1 MRKNRIIAIDG
12 PAGSGKSTT
21 AKQVAKRLGFTYLDT
36 GALYRA
42 LTLLALKNG
51 IDIESEGE
59 LVNLLQQ
66 SKFQLQS
73 QGDDIRIWINGEEA
87 TEAIRSPEVSR
98 AVSMVARHPAVRREM
113 VQLQRRLA
121 SQADVVVEGR
131 DIGTVVFP
139 EADLKIFLTASLEA
153 RAQRRLKEL
162 HEKGVEIALHELKRD
177 IERRDAIDSQ
187 RETAPLKKAEDAIV
201 IDTTE
206 LTIDE
211 QVDKIVQAF
220 RAAAEQR
227 RKSSDASGVKNT

>member
-220 RAAAEQR
+220 RALAEQR

>member
-73 QGDDIRIWINGEEA
+73 QGDKIRIWINGEEA

-131 DIGTVVFP
+131 DIGTVAFP

-162 HEKGVEIALHELKRD
+162 HEKGVEISLHELKRD

>member
-73 QGDDIRIWINGEEA
+73 QGDKIRIWINGEEA

-162 HEKGVEIALHELKRD
+162 HEKGVEISLHELKRD